1 MVRSFLLSA
10 AALIVAIDP
19 VVAAAQ
25 KVDPGDPDKVA
36 DTTPFLTITKGATA
50 GTPLPTF
57 CYYRLHVDPK
67 DEDVGKTIGHI
78 PRNTFGRLIRGVD
91 YSFTSLLKVRAGV
104 YEETVILYS
113 RKFRSS
119 RKEGE
124 AFDRSRLVK
133 ATDYPVF
140 LFQRDSNGQASLAV
154 SAEMRRTQTF
164 EIAGAALEAV
174 SLGLKAVSPSADI
187 ITTLTSDSAKAVAQ
201 KIDQGAGAFMGS
213 TGSNGESYDLA
224 LNTGESI
231 HVKVRGPRYEISKA
245 NLDAYLLGSW
255 EVSFQPAF
263 ASYFNPQ
270 VACAAGAETTAWQ
283 LRGENR
289 HILSAPLV
297 NNVPQIGTLAAYL
310 KQLDWWTEAQNGIKG
325 KAASD
330 PAVGSFCRRIVDSVS
345 GLGFNTVDAYLVAD
359 AVSRSSLVG
368 VAEGTAMRG
377 ATACKF
383 EDRAQA

>member
-1 MVRSFLLSA
+1 MVRSLFLSA
-10 AALIVAIDP
+10 AVVFVAIDP
-19 VVAAAQ
+19 MLVAAQ
-25 KVDPGDPDKVA
+25 KVDHGDPDTVA
-36 DTTPFLTITKGATA
+36 DATPFLTIAKGANA

-57 CYYRLHVDPK
+57 CYYRLNVEPR
-67 DEDVGKTIGHI
+67 DEGVGKTIAHI
-78 PRNTFGRLIRGVD
+78 PRNLFGRMIRGVD
-91 YSFTSLLKVRAGV
+91 YSFSSLLKVKAGL

-124 AFDRSRLVK
+124 TFDRSRLVK

-140 LFQRDSNGQASLAV
+140 LFQRDSNGQASVAV

-201 KIDQGAGAFMGS
+201 KIDQGAGVFMGS

-231 HVKVRGPRYEISKA
+231 LVKVRGPKYEISKDD
-245 NLDAYLLGSW
+245 LDEYLLGSW
-255 EVSFQPAF
+255 EVSFKPAF
-263 ASYFNPQ
+263 ASYFHQ
-270 VACAAGAETTAWQ
+270 SVACQPDAELKAWEKK
-283 LRGENR
+283 GENR

-297 NNVPQIGTLAAYL
+297 DNVPQIGTLAAYL
-310 KQLDWWTEAQNGIKG
+310 KQLDWWTEAQKGITG

-330 PAVGSFCRRIVDSVS
+330 PAVGNFCRRIVDSVS
-345 GLGFNTVDAYLVAD
+345 ALGFNTVDAYLTAD

-368 VAEGTAMRG
+368 VAEGEAMRR
-377 ATACKF
+377 TNACRF
-383 EDRAQA
+383 DRRTES